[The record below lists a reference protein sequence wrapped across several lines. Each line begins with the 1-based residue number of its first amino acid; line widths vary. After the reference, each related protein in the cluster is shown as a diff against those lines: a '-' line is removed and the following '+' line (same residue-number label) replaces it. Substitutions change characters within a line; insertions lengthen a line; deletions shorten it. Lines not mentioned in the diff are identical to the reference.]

1 MTNLEVLKGSIS
13 GGFTNEQLSTYLV
26 KVGLEPTSIYTTDN
40 QKAIDLATIE
50 TIIFLMGTSQSVREL
65 DYQITQRSF
74 TDLMGLLNLLYMKWG
89 IQNPYLRNN
98 VTGKAIW

>member
-65 DYQITQRSF
+65 DYQVTQRSF

>member
-26 KVGLEPTSIYTTDN
+26 KVGLEPTEIYTTDN

-65 DYQITQRSF
+65 DYQVTQRSF
-74 TDLMGLLNLLYMKWG
+74 ADLMGLLNLLYMKWG

>member
-26 KVGLEPTSIYTTDN
+26 KVGLEPTEIYTTDN
-40 QKAIDLATIE
+40 QKQIDLATIE

-65 DYQITQRSF
+65 DYQVTQRSF
-74 TDLMGLLNLLYMKWG
+74 SDLIGLLNLLYMKWG